1 MKINQ
6 IYETINSIAQNM
18 QYTGDTV
25 VDTTTFADFGKHVLS
40 SDVNRETFYNILVDR
55 IGRTAFAIR
64 TYKSMGL
71 DIRVDTFTFGAIY
84 QKIRFGHKESEDSS
98 SWNNSGDNPY
108 TVESN
113 TKLVQ
118 NLYNG
123 KLGTFSYVDII
134 YDYQLESAFTSPVQ
148 MGSFFN
154 SLYTNIYNEL
164 ESSSYGLELYTLNSL
179 IGALYSNATT
189 TPRRCRKV
197 LTEYNTLFATELT
210 SSNALTNKAFLDWL
224 QKEFKKAKDNMRQ
237 LTRNY
242 NDGTVNTH
250 TDESDLSFYILND
263 VAYSYETYYSEKF
276 NAEFVKLPR
285 YKALVNFGQ
294 STQPNVVK
302 VSIDLNNTGN
312 ATPIT
317 VNNVIGVMC
326 DKDACVCTLDRE
338 REISMYDKWN
348 ARTPIKVEADKRYMI
363 DLSENAILWVLE

>member
-6 IYETINSIAQNM
+6 IYSTINEIANNM
-18 QYTGDTV
+18 QYTGNTV

-40 SDVNRETFYNILVDR
+40 SDNNRETFYNILVDR

-64 TYKSMGL
+64 EYKAQGL
-71 DIRVDTFTFGAIY
+71 DIRVDAFTFGAIY

-108 TVESN
+108 TVVSN
-113 TKLVQ
+113 TKLIQ

-134 YDYQLESAFTSPVQ
+134 YDHQLESAFASPTQ

-179 IGALYSNATT
+179 IGALYSNFET
-189 TPRRCRKV
+189 TPKRCRKV
-197 LTEYNTLFATELT
+197 LTEYNTLFTKELT
-210 SSNALTNKAFLDWL
+210 SENALTDKAFLDWL
-224 QKEFKKAKDNMRQ
+224 QKEFKKAKDNMKQ

-242 NDGTVNTH
+242 NDGSVNTH
-250 TDESDLSFYILND
+250 TDENNLSFYILND
-263 VAYSYETYYSEKF
+263 VAYSYDTYYSEKF

-285 YKALVNFGQ
+285 YKSLVNFGQ
-294 STQPNVVK
+294 ASNPDVVK
-302 VSIDLNNTGN
+302 VSIDINNTGVS
-312 ATPIT
+312 TEVT
-317 VNNVIGVMC
+317 VNNVIGIMC

-348 ARTPIKVEADKRYMI
+348 ARTPIKVEADRRYII

>member
-6 IYETINSIAQNM
+6 IYGTINEIANNM

-40 SDVNRETFYNILVDR
+40 SDVNRETFYNMLVDR
-55 IGRTAFAIR
+55 IGKTAFAIR
-64 TYKSMGL
+64 EYKSQGL
-71 DIRVDTFTFGAIY
+71 DIRVDAFTFGAIY
-84 QKIRFGHKESEDSS
+84 QKIRFGHKESKESS
-98 SWNNSGDNPY
+98 SWKTSGNNPY
-108 TVESN
+108 TVESD
-113 TKLVQ
+113 TKIIQ

-123 KLGTFSYVDII
+123 KLGTFSYIDII
-134 YDYQLESAFTSPVQ
+134 YDHQLESAFTSPVQ

-179 IGALYSNATT
+179 IGALYSNSVTM
-189 TPRRCRKV
+189 PKRCRKV
-197 LTEYNTLFATELT
+197 LTEYNTLFTKELT
-210 SSNALTNKAFLDWL
+210 SENALTDKAFLDWL
-224 QKEFKKAKDNMRQ
+224 QKEFKKAKDNMKQ

-242 NDGTVNTH
+242 NDGSVNTH
-250 TDESDLSFYILND
+250 TDESNLSFYILND
-263 VAYSYETYYSEKF
+263 VAYSYDTYYSEKF

-285 YKALVNFGQ
+285 YKALVNFGHA
-294 STQPNVVK
+294 SEPDVVK
-302 VSIDLNNTGN
+302 VSIDINNTGQS
-312 ATPIT
+312 TPIT

-348 ARTPIKVEADKRYMI
+348 ARTPIKVEADRRYMI

>member
-6 IYETINSIAQNM
+6 IYGTINEIANNM

-64 TYKSMGL
+64 EYKAQGL
-71 DIRVDTFTFGAIY
+71 DIRVDAFTFGAIY
-84 QKIRFGHKESEDSS
+84 QKIRFGHKESDDSS

-134 YDYQLESAFTSPVQ
+134 YDHQLESAFTSPVQ

-189 TPRRCRKV
+189 TPNRCRKV
-197 LTEYNTLFATELT
+197 LTEYNTLFSTELT
-210 SSNALTNKAFLDWL
+210 SANALTNKSFLDWL
-224 QKEFKKAKDNMRQ
+224 QKELKKAKDNMRQ

-242 NDGTVNTH
+242 NDGSVNTH
-250 TDESDLSFYILND
+250 TDESNLSFYVLND
-263 VAYSYETYYSEKF
+263 VAYSYDTYYSEKF

-294 STQPNVVK
+294 STHPDVVK
-302 VSIDLNNTGN
+302 VSIDINNTGET
-312 ATPIT
+312 TPIT

-326 DKDACVCTLDRE
+326 DKDACVCTLDRQ

-348 ARTPIKVEADKRYMI
+348 ARTPIKVEADRRYMV
-363 DLSENAILWVLE
+363 DLTENAILWVLE

>member
-6 IYETINSIAQNM
+6 IYATINDIANNM
-18 QYTGDTV
+18 QYTGNTV

-40 SDVNRETFYNILVDR
+40 SDVNRETFYNMLVDR

-64 TYKSMGL
+64 EYKAQGL
-71 DIRVDTFTFGAIY
+71 DIRVDAFTFGAIY

-108 TVESN
+108 TVVSN
-113 TKLVQ
+113 TKLIQ
-118 NLYNG
+118 NLYSG

-164 ESSSYGLELYTLNSL
+164 ESSGYGLELYTLNSL
-179 IGALYSNATT
+179 IGALYSNSGT
-189 TPRRCRKV
+189 TPKRCRKV
-197 LTEYNTLFATELT
+197 LTEYNALFTKELT
-210 SSNALTNKAFLDWL
+210 SENALTDKAFLDWL
-224 QKEFKKAKDNMRQ
+224 QKEFKKAKDNMKQ

-242 NDGTVNTH
+242 NDGSVNTH
-250 TDESDLSFYILND
+250 TDENNLSFYILND
-263 VAYSYETYYSEKF
+263 VAYSYDTYYSEKF

-285 YKALVNFGQ
+285 YKSLVNFGLA
-294 STQPNVVK
+294 SNPDVVK
-302 VSIDLNNTGN
+302 VSIDINNTGVP
-312 ATPIT
+312 AEVT

-348 ARTPIKVEADKRYMI
+348 ARTPIKVEADRRYMI
-363 DLSENAILWVLE
+363 DLSENGILWVLE

>member
-6 IYETINSIAQNM
+6 IYSTINEIANNM
-18 QYTGDTV
+18 QYTGNTV

-40 SDVNRETFYNILVDR
+40 SDVNRETFYNMLVDR

-64 TYKSMGL
+64 EYKAQGL
-71 DIRVDTFTFGAIY
+71 DIRVDAFTFGAIY

-113 TKLVQ
+113 TKLIQ

-134 YDYQLESAFTSPVQ
+134 YDYQLESAFASPVQ

-179 IGALYSNATT
+179 IGALYSNFET
-189 TPRRCRKV
+189 TPKRCRKV
-197 LTEYNTLFATELT
+197 LTEYNTLFTKELT
-210 SSNALTNKAFLDWL
+210 SENALTDKAFLDWL
-224 QKEFKKAKDNMRQ
+224 QKEFKKAKDNMKQ

-250 TDESDLSFYILND
+250 TDENNLSFYILND
-263 VAYSYETYYSEKF
+263 VAYSYDTYYSEKF
-276 NAEFVKLPR
+276 GAEFVKLPR
-285 YKALVNFGQ
+285 YKSLVNFGLA
-294 STQPNVVK
+294 SEPDVVK
-302 VSIDLNNTGN
+302 VSIDINNTGVS
-312 ATPIT
+312 TPVT

-348 ARTPIKVEADKRYMI
+348 ARTPIKVEADRRYMI